1 MQTKPQAFSQH
12 SSDTWRRLERVLGSP
27 SPAACPLSV
36 SALGVQ
42 VRSSQVTHR
51 QTVLWSEVIEVRGA
65 LLPVAEDR
73 SWGQGSR
80 VHRGAEQGEQVTF
93 SFSLTPQGA
102 LE

>member
-93 SFSLTPQGA
+93 SFSLTAQWA
-102 LE
+102 LG